1 MSDDDADAPRGD
13 PPAVIEQALELF
25 VYAPLGFA
33 LEARTLLP
41 RFVDRGRN
49 QVALA
54 RVVGKFAVRKG
65 REDVEAMLLE
75 GQSQAVQLL
84 RVAGLVP
91 PDEGPHTDSSAS
103 SAGEGGATV
112 TRLHV
117 PGADGQG
124 SGCGSWPGD
133 DVDQAG
139 PSGATERDE
148 EIDQGPAIDVDTLA
162 IPGYDSLSASQ
173 VVPRLDSLTPDELE
187 LVRQYELTSRS
198 RKTILS
204 KIAQLQSV

>member
-1 MSDDDADAPRGD
+1 MADDADAPRSD
-13 PPAVIEQALELF
+13 PPAVIDQALELL

-75 GQSQAVQLL
+75 GQNQAVQLL
-84 RVAGLVP
+84 RVAGFVP
-91 PDEGPHTDSSAS
+91 PGDDGDDGGPGGAD
-103 SAGEGGATV
+103 GATV
-112 TRLHV
+112 TRLPV
-117 PGADGQG
+117 PGA
-124 SGCGSWPGD
+124 
-133 DVDQAG
+133 AG
-139 PSGATERDE
+139 VVRSGAASVDRGTT
-148 EIDQGPAIDVDTLA
+148 PADDASAPAETVVREPAVDVDTLA

-187 LVRQYELTSRS
+187 LVRQYELTSRG

-204 KIAQLQSV
+204 KIAHLQSA

>member
-1 MSDDDADAPRGD
+1 MADDADAPRSD
-13 PPAVIEQALELF
+13 PPAVIDQALELL

-75 GQSQAVQLL
+75 GQNQAVQLL
-84 RVAGLVP
+84 RVAGFVP
-91 PDEGPHTDSSAS
+91 PGDDGDDGGADG
-103 SAGEGGATV
+103 ADGADGATV
-112 TRLHV
+112 TRLPV
-117 PGADGQG
+117 PGSAGVVPGGAASVGRGTTPADDA
-124 SGCGSWPGD
+124 S
-133 DVDQAG
+133 A
-139 PSGATERDE
+139 
-148 EIDQGPAIDVDTLA
+148 PAEAVVREPAVDVDTLA

-187 LVRQYELTSRS
+187 LVRQYELTSRG

-204 KIAQLQSV
+204 KIAHLQSA